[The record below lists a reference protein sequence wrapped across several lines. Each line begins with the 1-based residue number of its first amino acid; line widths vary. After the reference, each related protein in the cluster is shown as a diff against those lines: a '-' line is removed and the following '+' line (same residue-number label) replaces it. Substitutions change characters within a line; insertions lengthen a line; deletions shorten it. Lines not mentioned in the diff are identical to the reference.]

1 MSTST
6 DSIAID
12 RDIGNFFYNV
22 AATRDAGVGL
32 TEKTIDY
39 IVDVKGEP
47 EWLREFR
54 KNAYNVFM
62 SKPLPTHWAGDELKE
77 IDFDIIRYY
86 LASGDAAKR
95 TWEEVPEDIKRTF
108 ERLGHSGERKKVPG
122 GSRSSIRQRSGL
134 LQYKKGRFGP
144 GRDLHGEYGRAKR
157 AS

>member
-1 MSTST
+1 MSTET

-22 AATRDAGVGL
+22 TATRDAGVGL

-54 KNAYNVFM
+54 KNAYNVFK

-77 IDFDIIRYY
+77 IDFDVIRYY
-86 LASGDAAKR
+86 LASGEAAKR

-108 ERLGHSGERKKVPG
+108 ERLGIPESERKFLAGVEAQFD
-122 GSRSSIRQRSGL
+122 SEAVYSNI
-134 LQYKKGRFGP
+134 KKAVCRPRG
-144 GRDLHGEYGRAKR
+144 DLHGEHGRAKR